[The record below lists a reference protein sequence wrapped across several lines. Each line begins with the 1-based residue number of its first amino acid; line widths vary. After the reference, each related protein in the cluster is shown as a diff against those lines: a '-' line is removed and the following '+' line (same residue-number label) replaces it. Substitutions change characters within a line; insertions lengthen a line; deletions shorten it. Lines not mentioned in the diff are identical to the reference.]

1 MITAAHDLTASVVL
15 VGVPGAGC
23 SSVSEALGG
32 LTGAPVADLAAI
44 VAGELGTTPELAL
57 VAVPEARYRE
67 VESATALALLSEA
80 TARPGVVALGSGCLA
95 DEDVVVAL
103 DEVRG
108 AGGRVVA
115 LTASTR
121 RLSTRNGL
129 DAPRSV
135 GLGNV
140 HHEFV
145 QALHAREARCRE
157 VADAVV
163 DTSETTPV
171 EAAQTV
177 LAA

>member
-1 MITAAHDLTASVVL
+1 MSTTAHSLTTSVVL
-15 VGVPGAGC
+15 VGAPGAGC
-23 SSVSEALGG
+23 SSVAEALGE

-44 VAGELGTTPELAL
+44 VAEGLGTTAELAL

-67 VESATALALLSEA
+67 VESATALALLSEVA
-80 TARPGVVALGSGCLA
+80 ARPGVVALGSGCLG
-95 DEDVVVAL
+95 DEDVVAAL
-103 DEVRG
+103 DEIRE

-121 RLSTRNGL
+121 RLSSRNGL

-157 VADAVV
+157 LADALV
-163 DTSETTPV
+163 DTSDTTPAG
-171 EAAQTV
+171 AAQAV
-177 LAA
+177 LGA

>member
-1 MITAAHDLTASVVL
+1 MTTIAPSLTSSVVL
-15 VGVPGAGC
+15 VGAPGAGC
-23 SSVSEALGG
+23 TSVAEALAE
-32 LTGAPVADLAAI
+32 LTGAPAADLAAI
-44 VAGELGTTPELAL
+44 VAEELNITPELAL
-57 VAVPEARYRE
+57 VAVPEPRYRE

-80 TARPGVVALGSGCLA
+80 TARPGVVALGSGCLG
-95 DEDVVVAL
+95 DEDVVAAL
-103 DEVRG
+103 SQLRE

-145 QALHAREARCRE
+145 QALHEREARCRE
-157 VADAVV
+157 LADALV
-163 DTSETTPV
+163 DTSDTTPV
-171 EAAQTV
+171 EAAGAV
-177 LAA
+177 LGS